1 MDLGMVSTTG
11 KEQPWSK
18 VGVSENLTWLVN
30 QTRIFTKR
38 GAGHLRHMQTF
49 KGLQPHI
56 QAQAPKQR
64 ESTRRQP

>member
-30 QTRIFTKR
+30 QTRILTK
-38 GAGHLRHMQTF
+38 
-49 KGLQPHI
+49 KGCKTSMAYPNI
-56 QAQAPKQR
+56 
-64 ESTRRQP
+64 